1 MNTASVLYDLMD
13 AMVCPYNWV
22 PQKTLRA
29 KKMVPMMNVS
39 EDDGNVYAKLVVPG
53 IHREDI
59 NVSIKNNVLAVSGK
73 KVKPK
78 VDGKLCRSHC
88 WYGDFAREIV
98 IDKNI
103 DVDSV
108 EAKYENG
115 ILTIVM
121 PKCEKKSVKQITI
134 QQKN

>member
-13 AMVCPYNWV
+13 AMVRPYNWV

-53 IHREDI
+53 IQREDI
-59 NVSIKNNVLAVSGK
+59 NVSIQNNVLAVSGK

-78 VDGKLCRSHC
+78 IDGKLYRGHC
-88 WYGDFAREIV
+88 WYGEFSREIA
-98 IDKNI
+98 IDK
-103 DVDSV
+103 DVDVDNV
-108 EAKYENG
+108 EAQYENG
-115 ILTIVM
+115 ILTIIM
-121 PKCEKKSVKQITI
+121 PKRQKKSIKQIAVKQ
-134 QQKN
+134 N